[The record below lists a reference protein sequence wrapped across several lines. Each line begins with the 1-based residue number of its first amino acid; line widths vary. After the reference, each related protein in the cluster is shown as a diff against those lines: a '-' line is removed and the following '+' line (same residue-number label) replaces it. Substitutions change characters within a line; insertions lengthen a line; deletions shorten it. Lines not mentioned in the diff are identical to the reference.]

1 MIGAAWNGLRRFWA
15 ADHGLSV
22 LLLLLLVRVFL
33 LPVLAGLEIEGP
45 LLKAAADVVLSLLL
59 LAGASAVSRRPVAR
73 VVISVATVVAL
84 AGLWGNR
91 LDPSLVRPGWQVVS
105 FLTATVLLTVM
116 VLAQVFSSG
125 RVTLS
130 RILGAVAAYLLLGL
144 VWVGAYHLVE
154 LAQPAAFAGLAAGD
168 PQHLI
173 YFSFV
178 TLTTTGY
185 GDVTPLHPAARSLAM
200 LEALVGQLY
209 PAILIA
215 RLVSL
220 EAQSRTGP

>member
-1 MIGAAWNGLRRFWA
+1 MIGVFWSGLRRFWA

-33 LPVLAGLEIEGP
+33 LPVLVGLPLEGP
-45 LLKAAADVVLSLLL
+45 LLKLAADVVLSLLL
-59 LAGASAVSRRPVAR
+59 VVGASAVSRRPLAR

-91 LDPSLVRPGWQVVS
+91 MDPSLVRPGAQVVS

-116 VLAQVFSSG
+116 VLAQVFSDG

-154 LAQPAAFAGLAAGD
+154 LAHPAAFAGLAPGD

-220 EAQSRTGP
+220 EVQSRSER

>member
-1 MIGAAWNGLRRFWA
+1 MIGAVWKGLRRFWS
-15 ADHGLSV
+15 ADHGLSL

-33 LPVLAGLEIEGP
+33 LPVLAGLPLEGP
-45 LLKAAADVVLSLLL
+45 ILKLAADVVLSLLL
-59 LAGASAVSRRPVAR
+59 VVGASAVSQRPLAR
-73 VVISVATVVAL
+73 VLISVATVVAL

-91 LDPSLVRPGWQVVS
+91 MDPSLVRPGAQVVS

-116 VLAQVFSSG
+116 VLAQVFSDG

-154 LAQPAAFAGLAAGD
+154 LAHPAAFAGLAAGD
-168 PQHLI
+168 PQHLM

-200 LEALVGQLY
+200 LEMLVGQLY

-220 EAQSRTGP
+220 EVQSRQEP